1 MPEASSAYF
10 NFNNNILSQI
20 SPEQIEIMQPYLHR
34 VTLVASQVLYED
46 KGTIDAVYF
55 LEEGLAVL
63 TANTGDGG
71 TVQVGMLGSEGFAG
85 TGAMFDGEF
94 VSTQRGV
101 MQIGG
106 SAYRLGRAQFQ
117 QALADSLPLRELCL
131 RHLQALMMQISQTAA
146 CNAAHTLPQRLT
158 RLLLM
163 THDRVG
169 ADELRL
175 TQGDLASML
184 GVRRAGVSTVVGE
197 LQGEG
202 LIQQAR
208 GRVSIVNR
216 PGLEARSCRCYDIL
230 KAGNHYVRHG
240 KQLVE

>member
-20 SPEQIEIMQPYLHR
+20 SPEQIKIMQPHLHR

-46 KGTIDAVYF
+46 KGPIDAVYF

-101 MQIGG
+101 MQIAG
-106 SAYRLGRAQFQ
+106 SAYRFERKQFQ
-117 QALADSLPLRELCL
+117 EALADSVPLRELCL
-131 RHLQALMMQISQTAA
+131 RHVQALMMQISQTAA
-146 CNAAHTLPQRLT
+146 CNAVHTLPQRLV

-169 ADELRL
+169 NDELRL
-175 TQGDLASML
+175 TQENVASML

-197 LQGEG
+197 LQNEG

-208 GRVSIVNR
+208 GRVSILNR
-216 PGLEARSCRCYDIL
+216 PALEARSCACYGIL
-230 KAGNHYVRHG
+230 KAGAQFLRHG
-240 KQLVE
+240 GKP

>member
-1 MPEASSAYF
+1 MPGVSSPQFTY
-10 NFNNNILSQI
+10 NNDILSQI

-46 KGTIDAVYF
+46 KSPIDAVYF

-101 MQIGG
+101 MQIAG
-106 SAYRLGRAQFQ
+106 SAYRLERKRFQ
-117 QALADSLPLRELCL
+117 QALVDSVPLRELCL
-131 RHLQALMMQISQTAA
+131 RHVQALMMQISQTAA
-146 CNAAHTLPQRLT
+146 CNAVHTLPQRLV
-158 RLLLM
+158 RFLLM

-169 ADELRL
+169 NNELRL
-175 TQGDLASML
+175 TQEDVASML

-197 LQGEG
+197 LQNEG

-208 GRVSIVNR
+208 GRVSILNR
-216 PGLEARSCRCYDIL
+216 PALEARSCACYGIL
-230 KAGNHYVRHG
+230 KAGAQFVRQGG
-240 KQLVE
+240 KP